1 MLHLAQVQQ
10 NLTSGKMELK
20 LLAHLK
26 SEHHWYIGEPECLP
40 LTNHHSWGEGALVLV
55 ECESQGQIISI
66 KEAKDLVL
74 TLLAKYNSSSTI
86 NSQFVET
93 EKAKIEKWRQ
103 EITSQSLELNR
114 RALEIETRREQLQEL
129 EQILKQDQEK
139 LAKQEEEMRKLAEES
154 KQDRE
159 SGVRSQEPI

>member
-10 NLTSGKMELK
+10 NLTSGTMELK

-26 SEHHWYIGEPECLP
+26 SEHYWHIGESKYLP
-40 LTNHHSWGEGALVLV
+40 LADNHRSWGEGALVLV
-55 ECESQGQIISI
+55 ECGNQGQITSI

-74 TLLAKYNSSSTI
+74 NLLAKYNSISTI
-86 NSQFVET
+86 NTKFVET
-93 EKAKIEKWRQ
+93 ERAKIEQWRQ

-139 LAKQEEEMRKLAEES
+139 LAQQEAEMRKLAEEL
-154 KQDRE
+154 KQK
-159 SGVRSQEPI
+159 Q

>member
-26 SEHHWYIGEPECLP
+26 SEHYWHIGESKCLP
-40 LTNHHSWGEGALVLV
+40 LADNHHSWGEGALVLV
-55 ECESQGQIISI
+55 ECANQGQIISI

-129 EQILKQDQEK
+129 EQILKQDKEK
-139 LAKQEEEMRKLAEES
+139 LAQKEKQVRKLAEEL
-154 KQDRE
+154 KQR
-159 SGVRSQEPI
+159 Q